1 MIRDPNRST
10 STPTGICMP
19 AYVSSCTTA
28 NSDSTAAVTPNRSV
42 ASSAATAS
50 EVRWKTA
57 TAYAATAT
65 PHTAQDRLVTGRC
78 PEVHCR
84 HRAILCPRRSGGR

>member
-28 NSDSTAAVTPNRSV
+28 NIDSTAA
-42 ASSAATAS
+42 
-50 EVRWKTA
+50 
-57 TAYAATAT
+57 
-65 PHTAQDRLVTGRC
+65 
-78 PEVHCR
+78 
-84 HRAILCPRRSGGR
+84 